1 MTTHPQDSPPER
13 MRDYRIEAELRASP
27 DLHKLAQV
35 FIGMAQARARHEHQT
50 TTCQEHPP
58 AQSRGQGVES

>member
-1 MTTHPQDSPPER
+1 MTTQPQGSPPER

-35 FIGMAQARARHEHQT
+35 FIGMAQSRARHEHQT
-50 TTCQEHPP
+50 TTCQERPP
-58 AQSRGQGVES
+58 EQSGGQGVES